1 MSKRNYP
8 NMLPKIE
15 HQDETLEQRKTRL
28 AAQRERAKLKTKKEK
43 N

>member
-8 NMLPKIE
+8 IMSHKRE
-15 HQDETLEQRKTRL
+15 HQEETPEHRKTRL